1 MGSTESFEAIT
12 SNIFS
17 RRTLAGEF
25 VVVNKYLV
33 NDLIKIG
40 LWNKTMK
47 ERIIAGDGSVQQ
59 INEIPEATR
68 ALYKTVWE
76 IKQRV
81 VIDMAAARVPY
92 VCQTQSMNLYV
103 EDTDLAKMTNM
114 HFYGWKKGLKTG
126 VYYTRTRPKAKTMAF
141 SIDPRLAASK
151 GVSAAIADAKP
162 TEEEVAACS
171 RENPEGCLMCSA

>member
-1 MGSTESFEAIT
+1 
-12 SNIFS
+12 
-17 RRTLAGEF
+17 
-25 VVVNKYLV
+25 
-33 NDLIKIG
+33 
-40 LWNKTMK
+40 
-47 ERIIAGDGSVQQ
+47 
-59 INEIPEATR
+59 
-68 ALYKTVWE
+68 
-76 IKQRV
+76 
-81 VIDMAAARVPY
+81 
-92 VCQTQSMNLYV
+92 MNLYV

-151 GVSAAIADAKP
+151 GVSAAAVAETKP